1 MSNKYTIGIDFG
13 TLSARAVLVDINS
26 GEVLTDA
33 VFEYPHG
40 VMDASL
46 PSGVALPPDFALQH
60 PRDYLEAFEKTVSE
74 VIGSSGVSPDD
85 IIGIGIDFTTCT
97 VIPVKADGT
106 PLCFDEKFKNDPHS
120 YAKLWKHH
128 AAQPQADRLNEAA
141 EKFAPQIL
149 ERLGGKTSSE
159 WLFPKIMEVLEK
171 SPEVYENTAYF
182 IEGGDFISWMLTGRQ
197 TRSYVFASYKAL
209 YLHDLGYPPKEMLR
223 HLDLRLENVVEEK
236 LTAPMVYTCEAAGCV
251 DGLSKERFGAK
262 SDAPWLKAGT
272 AVACPEPDAHCAAP
286 ALGMKGSGDMFAIF
300 GTSSNYMLISDEY
313 KIIPG
318 ICGVVKDG
326 LIPRYNAYESGL
338 CCFGDHFA
346 WATQNIC
353 TAEYRE
359 EAKARGISDI
369 QLISE
374 KAEALAPGESGIIAL
389 NWWNG
394 NRNILVDAS
403 LSGMFLGM
411 TLRTKPEEMFRAIV
425 EANAFGT
432 RVIIENFEKHGVTVD
447 RMTAAGG
454 ITRKSPFVMQTL
466 ADILGK
472 TLCVSGYLHSSALGS
487 AIYASVAAKGHPS
500 LKSAVAAM
508 ADPCDTVYRPR
519 PEAKA
524 VYDQLYKEYLTL
536 HDYFGRGGNDV
547 MKRLKKI
554 SSQAKEVRNERI

>member
-1 MSNKYTIGIDFG
+1 MSKKYTVGIDFG

-26 GEVLTDA
+26 GEVVADS

-40 VMDASL
+40 VMDSSL
-46 PSGVALPPDFALQH
+46 PSGLPLPADFALQH
-60 PRDYLEAFEKTVSE
+60 PRDYLEAFCKTVSD
-74 VIGSSGVSPDD
+74 VMAKISPDD
-85 IIGIGIDFTTCT
+85 VIGIGIDFTTCT
-97 VIPVKADGT
+97 LIPVKADGT
-106 PLCFDEKFKNDPHS
+106 PLCFDPEFENDPHA

-128 AAQPQADRLNEAA
+128 AAQPEADRLNEAA
-141 EKFAPQIL
+141 EKFAPEIL

-159 WLFPKIMEVLEK
+159 WLFPKVMEVLEK
-171 SPEVYENTAYF
+171 SPRAYDSTAHF
-182 IEGGDFISWMLTGRQ
+182 IEGGDFLSWMLTGKH

-209 YLHDLGYPPKEMLR
+209 YMHDLGYPSKEMLR
-223 HLDLRLENVVEEK
+223 YLNPKLENVVEEK
-236 LTAPMVYTCEAAGCV
+236 LTAPMVYTCDVAGYV
-251 DGLSKERFGAK
+251 DEHSKKRFGMRD
-262 SDAPWLKAGT
+262 DAPWLNIGT
-272 AVACPEPDAHCAAP
+272 AVACPEPDAHAAAP
-286 ALGMKGSGDMFAIF
+286 ALGMKDSGDMFSIF
-300 GTSSNYMLISDEY
+300 GTSSNYMLINDEY

-326 LIPRYNAYESGL
+326 LIPGFNAYEAGL

-346 WATQNIC
+346 WVTKNIC
-353 TAEYRE
+353 PSEYHE
-359 EAKARGISDI
+359 EALSRGISDI

-374 KAEALAPGESGIIAL
+374 KAEALAPGECGVIAL

-394 NRNILVDAS
+394 NRNTLVDAS

-411 TLRTKPEEMFRAIV
+411 TLRTKPEDLFRAIV

-432 RVIIENFEKHGVTVD
+432 RVIIENFENHGVKVD

-487 AIYASVAAKGHPS
+487 AIYASVAGKGHPDLS
-500 LKSAVAAM
+500 SAIEAM
-508 ADPCDTVYRPR
+508 ADPCATEYRPR

-524 VYDQLYKEYLTL
+524 VYDQLYSEYLTL

-554 SSQAKEVRNERI
+554 SSNSKGDKQ

>member
-26 GEVLTDA
+26 GKVVSDA

-40 VMDASL
+40 VMDTTL
-46 PSGVALPPDFALQH
+46 PSGLPLPADFALQH
-60 PRDYLEAFEKTVSE
+60 PKDYLDAFGNTVSE
-74 VIGSSGVSPDD
+74 VIEKSGVSSDE

-97 VIPVKADGT
+97 LIPVKADGT
-106 PLCFDEKFKNDPHS
+106 PLCFDPEFENDPHA

-128 AAQPQADRLNEAA
+128 AAQPEADKLNEAA
-141 EKFAPQIL
+141 EKFAPHIL

-159 WLFPKIMEVLEK
+159 WLFPKVMEVLNK
-171 SPEVYENTAYF
+171 SPKVYDNTDYF
-182 IEGGDFISWMLTGRQ
+182 IEAGDFIAWMLTGKQ

-209 YLHDLGYPPKEMLR
+209 YMHDLGYPPKEMLR
-223 HLDLRLENVVEEK
+223 YLDPRLENVVEEK
-236 LTAPMVYTCEAAGCV
+236 LTAPMVYTCEEAGRV
-251 DGLSKERFGAK
+251 DSLAKERFGIKAD
-262 SDAPWLKAGT
+262 SPWLQTGT
-272 AVACPEPDAHCAAP
+272 VVACPEPDAHAAAP
-286 ALGMKGSGDMFAIF
+286 ALGMSESGDMFSIF

-313 KIIPG
+313 TIIPG

-326 LIPRYNAYESGL
+326 LIPGFNAYEAGL

-346 WATQNIC
+346 WVTQNIC
-353 TAEYRE
+353 PPEYRE
-359 EAKARGISDI
+359 EAKALGMSDI
-369 QLISE
+369 QFISK
-374 KAEALAPGESGIIAL
+374 KAEALSPGECGIIAL

-394 NRNILVDAS
+394 NRNILVDSS

-411 TLRTKPEEMFRAIV
+411 TLRSKPEDLFRAIV

-432 RVIIENFEKHGVTVD
+432 RVIIENFEKHGARVD

-487 AIYASVAAKGHPS
+487 AIYASVAAKGHPDLS
-500 LKSAVAAM
+500 SAIEAM
-508 ADPCDTVYRPR
+508 ADPCATEYHPR

-524 VYDQLYKEYLTL
+524 VYDELYREYLTL

-554 SSQAKEVRNERI
+554 SSNSKGDK

>member
-1 MSNKYTIGIDFG
+1 MSKKYTIGIDFG
-13 TLSARAVLVDINS
+13 TLSARAVLADIHT
-26 GEVLTDA
+26 GKVLTDA

-40 VMDASL
+40 VMDSAL
-46 PSGVALPPDFALQH
+46 PSGKVLPADFALQH
-60 PRDYLEAFEKTVSE
+60 PADYLEAFGKTVSE
-74 VIGSSGVSPDD
+74 VIGKSGVSEDE

-97 VIPVKADGT
+97 LIPVKADGT
-106 PLCFDEKFKNDPHS
+106 PLCFDERFKDDPHA
-120 YAKLWKHH
+120 YVKLWKHH
-128 AAQPQADRLNEAA
+128 AAQPQADILNEAA

-149 ERLGGKTSSE
+149 ERLGGRTSSE
-159 WLFPKIMEVLEK
+159 WLFPKVMEVLEK

-182 IEGGDFISWMLTGRQ
+182 IEGGDFIAWMLTGKH

-209 YLHDLGYPPKEMLR
+209 YLHDLGYPPKEMLKY
-223 HLDLRLENVVEEK
+223 LDPRLENVVEEK
-236 LTAPMVYTCEAAGCV
+236 LTAPMVYTGEAAGYV
-251 DGLSKERFGAK
+251 DELSRERFGLRA
-262 SDAPWLKAGT
+262 DAPWLKVGT
-272 AVACPEPDAHCAAP
+272 TVACPEPDAHCAAP
-286 ALGMKGSGDMFAIF
+286 ALGMSESGDMFSIF

-313 KIIPG
+313 KIISG

-326 LIPRYNAYESGL
+326 LIPGFNAYEAGL

-346 WATQNIC
+346 WVTKNIC
-353 TAEYRE
+353 TAEYRD

-394 NRNILVDAS
+394 NRNILVDSS

-411 TLRTKPEEMFRAIV
+411 SLRTKPEEMFRAIV

-432 RVIIENFEKHGVTVD
+432 RVIIENFEKHGITVE

-466 ADILGK
+466 ADIIGK
-472 TLCVSGYLHSSALGS
+472 TLCVSGYLHSSALGA
-487 AIYASVAAKGHPS
+487 AIYASVASGGHPDI
-500 LKSAVAAM
+500 KTACAAM
-508 ADPCDTVYRPR
+508 ADPCNTVYTPN

-524 VYDQLYKEYLTL
+524 VYDELYKEYLTL

-554 SSQAKEVRNERI
+554 SLNAKRGTK

>member
-26 GEVLTDA
+26 GKVVSDA
-33 VFEYPHG
+33 VYEYPHG
-40 VMDASL
+40 VMDTSL
-46 PSGVALPPDFALQH
+46 PSGISLPADFALQH
-60 PRDYLEAFEKTVSE
+60 PRDYLEAFGNTVSAVLE
-74 VIGSSGVSPDD
+74 KVSPEDV
-85 IIGIGIDFTTCT
+85 IGIGIDFTTCT
-97 VIPVKADGT
+97 LIPVKADGT
-106 PLCFDEKFKNDPHS
+106 PLCFDPEFENDPHA

-128 AAQPQADRLNEAA
+128 AAQHEADRLNEAA
-141 EKFAPQIL
+141 EKFAPHIL

-159 WLFPKIMEVLEK
+159 WLFPKVMEVLDR
-171 SPEVYENTAYF
+171 SPKAYESTAYF
-182 IEGGDFISWMLTGRQ
+182 IDGGDFIAWMLTGRQ

-209 YLHDLGYPPKEMLR
+209 YMHDVGYPPKEMLR
-223 HLDLRLENVVEEK
+223 YLDPRLENVVEEK
-236 LTAPMVYTCEAAGCV
+236 LTAPMVYTCEEAGRV
-251 DGLSKERFGAK
+251 DRLARERFGVNER
-262 SDAPWLKAGT
+262 SPWLKTGT
-272 AVACPEPDAHCAAP
+272 VVACPEPDAHAAAP
-286 ALGMKGSGDMFAIF
+286 ALGMSESGDMFSIF

-326 LIPRYNAYESGL
+326 LIPGFNAYEAGL

-346 WATQNIC
+346 WVTKNIC
-353 TAEYRE
+353 PPEYRE
-359 EAKARGISDI
+359 EARERRLSDI

-394 NRNILVDAS
+394 NRNILVDSS

-411 TLRTKPEEMFRAIV
+411 TLRTKPEDLFRAIV

-432 RVIIENFEKHGVTVD
+432 RVIIENFEKHGVKVD

-472 TLCVSGYLHSSALGS
+472 TLCVSGYIHSSALGS

-500 LKSAVAAM
+500 LKAACEAM

-524 VYDQLYKEYLTL
+524 IYDRLYSEYLTL

-547 MKRLKKI
+547 MKRLKNI
-554 SSQAKEVRNERI
+554 SSQVKEKKQ

>member
-26 GEVLTDA
+26 GKVVADA
-33 VFEYPHG
+33 VYEYPHG
-40 VMDASL
+40 VMDTSL
-46 PSGVALPPDFALQH
+46 PSGLPLPADFALQH
-60 PRDYLEAFEKTVSE
+60 PRDYLEAFGKTVSA
-74 VIGSSGVSPDD
+74 VLAKVSPDD
-85 IIGIGIDFTTCT
+85 VIGIGIDFTTCT
-97 VIPVKADGT
+97 LIPVKADGT
-106 PLCFDEKFKNDPHS
+106 PLCFDPEFENDPHA

-128 AAQPQADRLNEAA
+128 AAQPEADRLNEAA

-159 WLFPKIMEVLEK
+159 WLFPKVMEVLDK
-171 SPEVYENTAYF
+171 SPKAYESTAYF
-182 IEGGDFISWMLTGRQ
+182 IDGGDFIAWMLTGKQ

-209 YLHDLGYPPKEMLR
+209 YLHDMGYPPKEMLKY
-223 HLDLRLENVVEEK
+223 LDPRLENVVEEK
-236 LTAPMVYTCEAAGCV
+236 LTAPMVYTCEAAGYV
-251 DGLSKERFGAK
+251 DSLAKERFGVCP
-262 SDAPWLKAGT
+262 DAPFVKVGT
-272 AVACPEPDAHCAAP
+272 TVACPEPDAHCAAP
-286 ALGMKGSGDMFAIF
+286 ALGMSESGDMFAIF

-326 LIPRYNAYESGL
+326 LIPGFNAYEAGL

-346 WATQNIC
+346 WVTKNIC
-353 TAEYRE
+353 PPEYRE
-359 EAKARGISDI
+359 EARERDLSDI

-394 NRNILVDAS
+394 NRNILVDSS

-411 TLRTKPEEMFRAIV
+411 TLRTKPEDLFRAIV

-432 RVIIENFEKHGVTVD
+432 RVIIENFEKHGVKVD

-466 ADILGK
+466 ADVLGK
-472 TLCVSGYLHSSALGS
+472 TLCVSGYLHSSALGA
-487 AIYASVAAKGHPS
+487 AIYASVASKGHPS
-500 LKSAVAAM
+500 LKDACAAM
-508 ADPCDTVYRPR
+508 SDPCDTVYRPR

-524 VYDQLYKEYLTL
+524 IYDQLYNEYLTL

-554 SSQAKEVRNERI
+554 SSQAKELKK

>member
-1 MSNKYTIGIDFG
+1 MSKKYTIGIDFG
-13 TLSARAVLVDINS
+13 TLSARAVLADIDT
-26 GEVLTDA
+26 GHVLTDA

-40 VMDASL
+40 VMDSSL
-46 PSGVALPPDFALQH
+46 PSGIPLPADFALQH
-60 PRDYLEAFEKTVSE
+60 PADYLEAFGRTVSE
-74 VIGSSGVSPDD
+74 VIGKSGVSEDE

-97 VIPVKADGT
+97 LIPVKADGS
-106 PLCFDEKFKNDPHS
+106 PLCFDERFKDDPHA
-120 YAKLWKHH
+120 YVKLWKHH
-128 AAQPQADRLNEAA
+128 AAQPEADRLNEAA
-141 EKFAPQIL
+141 ERFAPQIL

-159 WLFPKIMEVLEK
+159 WLFPKIMEVLDK
-171 SPEVYENTAYF
+171 SPEVYDNAAYF
-182 IEGGDFISWMLTGRQ
+182 IEGGDFIAWMLTGRQ

-223 HLDLRLENVVEEK
+223 YLDPRLENVVEEK
-236 LTAPMVYTCEAAGCV
+236 LTAPMIYTGESAGVV
-251 DGLSKERFGAK
+251 DALSRERFGIPAQ
-262 SDAPWLKAGT
+262 APWLKIGT
-272 AVACPEPDAHCAAP
+272 TVACPEPDAHCAAP
-286 ALGMKGSGDMFAIF
+286 ALGMADSGDMFAIF
-300 GTSSNYMLISDEY
+300 GTSSNYMMISDEY

-326 LIPRYNAYESGL
+326 LIPGYNAYESGL

-346 WATQNIC
+346 WVTKNIC

-359 EAKARGISDI
+359 EARARGISDI

-374 KAEALAPGESGIIAL
+374 KAAALAPGESGIIAL

-394 NRNILVDAS
+394 NRNILVDSS

-411 TLRTKPEEMFRAIV
+411 SLRTRPEEMFRAIV

-432 RVIIENFEKHGVTVD
+432 RVIIENFEKHGVFVE

-487 AIYASVAAKGHPS
+487 AIYASVASGGHPDI
-500 LKSAVAAM
+500 KTACAAM
-508 ADPCDTVYRPR
+508 ADPCNTVYAPR
-519 PEAKA
+519 PKAKA
-524 VYDQLYKEYLTL
+524 VYDELYKEYLTL

-554 SSQAKEVRNERI
+554 SLNAKRGTK

>member
-1 MSNKYTIGIDFG
+1 MSKKYTIGIDFG
-13 TLSARAVLVDINS
+13 TLSARAVLAEIAS

-40 VMDASL
+40 VMDTSL
-46 PSGVALPPDFALQH
+46 PSGLPLPADFALQH
-60 PRDYLEAFEKTVSE
+60 PADYLEAFAKTVSE
-74 VIGSSGVSPDD
+74 VIGRSGISPAD

-97 VIPVKADGT
+97 LIPVKADGT
-106 PLCFDEKFKNDPHS
+106 PLCFDKRFENDPHA

-128 AAQPQADRLNEAA
+128 ASQPQADRLNEAA
-141 EKFAPQIL
+141 ERFAPQIL

-159 WLFPKIMEVLEK
+159 WLFPKVMEVLEK

-182 IEGGDFISWMLTGRQ
+182 IEAGDFIAWMLTGKQ

-209 YLHDLGYPPKEMLR
+209 YLHDFGYPPKEMLKY
-223 HLDLRLENVVEEK
+223 LDPRLENVVEEK
-236 LTAPMVYTCEAAGCV
+236 LDAPMVYTGEAAGEV
-251 DGLSKERFGAK
+251 DALARNRFGLSK
-262 SDAPWLKAGT
+262 DAPFLNVGT
-272 AVACPEPDAHCAAP
+272 VVACPEPDAHCAAP
-286 ALGMKGSGDMFAIF
+286 ALGMSKSGDMFSIF

-326 LIPRYNAYESGL
+326 LIPGYNAYEAGL

-346 WATQNIC
+346 WAAKNIC
-353 TAEYRE
+353 TAEYRD
-359 EAKARGISDI
+359 EAKARGISEL

-374 KAEALAPGESGIIAL
+374 KASRLAPGESGIMAL

-394 NRNILVDAS
+394 NRNILVDSS

-411 TLRTKPEEMFRAIV
+411 TLRTRPEEMFRALL

-432 RVIIENFEKHGVTVD
+432 RVIIENFEKHGVTVE

-472 TLCVSGYLHSSALGS
+472 TLCVSGYLHSSALGA
-487 AIYASVAAKGHPS
+487 AIYASVAAKGHAS
-500 LKSAVAAM
+500 LTEAVKAM
-508 ADPCDTVYRPR
+508 ADPCDTVYAPN
-519 PEAKA
+519 PEAKTI
-524 VYDQLYKEYLTL
+524 YDELYREYLTL

-547 MKRLKKI
+547 MKHLKKI
-554 SSQAKEVRNERI
+554 QKEVQNERI

>member
-1 MSNKYTIGIDFG
+1 MSKKYTVGIDFG

-26 GEVLTDA
+26 GAVVADS

-40 VMDASL
+40 VMDTSL
-46 PSGVALPPDFALQH
+46 PSGLPLPADFALQH
-60 PRDYLEAFEKTVSE
+60 PRDYLEAFGKTVSE
-74 VIGSSGVSPDD
+74 VMSKVSPDEV
-85 IIGIGIDFTTCT
+85 IGIGIDFTTCT
-97 VIPVKADGT
+97 LIPVKADGT
-106 PLCFDEKFKNDPHS
+106 PLCFDPEFENDPHA

-128 AAQPQADRLNEAA
+128 AAQPEADRLNEAA
-141 EKFAPQIL
+141 EKFAPELL

-159 WLFPKIMEVLEK
+159 WLFPTVMEVLNK
-171 SPEVYENTAYF
+171 SPKAYESTAYF
-182 IEGGDFISWMLTGRQ
+182 IEAGDFISWMLTGKH

-209 YLHDLGYPPKEMLR
+209 FMHDSGYPSKELLKY
-223 HLDLRLENVVEEK
+223 LDPRLENVVEEK
-236 LTAPMVYTCEAAGCV
+236 LTAPMVYTCDVAGYV
-251 DGLSKERFGAK
+251 DEDSKKRFGI
-262 SDAPWLKAGT
+262 DENAPWLNIGT
-272 AVACPEPDAHCAAP
+272 AVACPEPDAHAAAP
-286 ALGMKGSGDMFAIF
+286 ALGMKDSGDMFSIF

-326 LIPRYNAYESGL
+326 LIPGFNAYEAGL

-346 WATQNIC
+346 WLTKNIC
-353 TAEYRE
+353 PAEYHE
-359 EAKARGISDI
+359 EAISRGISDI

-374 KAEALAPGESGIIAL
+374 KAAALAPGECGIIAL

-394 NRNILVDAS
+394 NRNTLVDAS

-411 TLRTKPEEMFRAIV
+411 TLRTKPEDLFRAIV

-432 RVIIENFEKHGVTVD
+432 RVIIENFEKHGVSVD

-487 AIYASVAAKGHPS
+487 AIYASVAGKGHS
-500 LKSAVAAM
+500 TLSAAISAM
-508 ADPCDTVYRPR
+508 ADPCNTVYVPN
-519 PEAKA
+519 PKATA
-524 VYDQLYKEYLTL
+524 VYDRLYREYLTL

-554 SSQAKEVRNERI
+554 SSDSKGDK

>member
-26 GEVLTDA
+26 GKVITDA
-33 VFEYPHG
+33 VYEYPHG
-40 VMDASL
+40 VMDTSL
-46 PSGVALPPDFALQH
+46 PSGLPLPADFALQH
-60 PRDYLEAFEKTVSE
+60 PRDYLEALGNTVSAVLE
-74 VIGSSGVSPDD
+74 KVSPDD
-85 IIGIGIDFTTCT
+85 VIGIGIDFTTCT
-97 VIPVKADGT
+97 LIPVKADGT
-106 PLCFDEKFKNDPHS
+106 PLCFDPEFENDPHA

-128 AAQPQADRLNEAA
+128 AAQPEADRLNEAA
-141 EKFAPQIL
+141 EKFAPHIL

-159 WLFPKIMEVLEK
+159 WLFPKVMEVLDR
-171 SPEVYENTAYF
+171 SPKAYENTSYF
-182 IEGGDFISWMLTGRQ
+182 IDGGDFIAWMLTGRQ

-209 YLHDLGYPPKEMLR
+209 YMHDVGYPPKEMFKY
-223 HLDLRLENVVEEK
+223 LDPRLENVVEEK
-236 LTAPMVYTCEAAGCV
+236 LTAPMVYTCEEAGYV
-251 DGLSKERFGAK
+251 DSLAKERFGV
-262 SDAPWLKAGT
+262 SPDAPFVKVGT
-272 AVACPEPDAHCAAP
+272 TVACPEPDAHAAAP
-286 ALGMKGSGDMFAIF
+286 ALGMSESGDMFSIF

-326 LIPRYNAYESGL
+326 LIPGFNAYEAGL

-346 WATQNIC
+346 WVTKNIC
-353 TAEYRE
+353 PPEYRK
-359 EAKARGISDI
+359 EAKARGLSDI

-374 KAEALAPGESGIIAL
+374 KAAALAPGESGIIAL

-394 NRNILVDAS
+394 NRNILVDSS

-411 TLRTKPEEMFRAIV
+411 NLRTKPEDLFRAIV

-432 RVIIENFEKHGVTVD
+432 RVIIENFEKHGVKVD

-454 ITRKSPFVMQTL
+454 IAIKSPFVMQTL

-472 TLCVSGYLHSSALGS
+472 TLCVSGYLHSSALGA
-487 AIYASVAAKGHPS
+487 AIYASVASKGHRS
-500 LKSAVAAM
+500 LKDACAAM

-519 PEAKA
+519 TEAKA
-524 VYDQLYKEYLTL
+524 IYDQLYSEYLTL

-554 SSQAKEVRNERI
+554 SSQAKELKNERI

>member
-1 MSNKYTIGIDFG
+1 MSKKYTIGIDFG
-13 TLSARAVLVDINS
+13 TLSARAVLADIAT
-26 GEVLTDA
+26 GEVLTDS

-40 VMDASL
+40 VMDTAL
-46 PSGVALPPDFALQH
+46 PSGLPLPADFALQH
-60 PRDYLEAFEKTVSE
+60 PADYLLAFGKTVSE
-74 VIGSSGVSPDD
+74 VIGRSGVSTDD

-97 VIPVKADGT
+97 LIPVKRDGT
-106 PLCFDEKFKNDPHS
+106 PLCLDPEFENDPHA

-128 AAQPQADRLNEAA
+128 AAQPEADRLNEAA
-141 EKFAPQIL
+141 AKFAPKVL

-159 WLFPKIMEVLEK
+159 WLFPKVMEVLDK
-171 SPEVYENTAYF
+171 SPKAYDATAYF
-182 IEGGDFISWMLTGRQ
+182 IDGGDYIAWMLTGRQ

-209 YLHDLGYPPKEMLR
+209 YMHDSGYPPKEMLKY
-223 HLDLRLENVVEEK
+223 LDPRLENVVQEK
-236 LTAPMVYTCEAAGCV
+236 LDAPMLYTGEPAGVVDYAARQRF
-251 DGLSKERFGAK
+251 GLSD
-262 SDAPWLKAGT
+262 DAPWLKVGT
-272 AVACPEPDAHCAAP
+272 VVACPEPDAHCAAP
-286 ALGMKGSGDMFAIF
+286 ALGMCKSGDMFAIF

-326 LIPRYNAYESGL
+326 LIPGFNAYESGL

-346 WATQNIC
+346 WVTKNIC

-359 EAKARGISDI
+359 EAKKRGISDI

-374 KAEALAPGESGIIAL
+374 KAAALAPGESGLIAL

-394 NRNILVDAS
+394 NRNILVDSS

-411 TLRTKPEEMFRAIV
+411 TLRTRPEELFRAIV

-432 RVIIENFEKHGVTVD
+432 RIIIENFEKHGVTVE
-447 RMTAAGG
+447 RMAAAGG

-466 ADILGK
+466 ADVLGK
-472 TLCVSGYLHSSALGS
+472 TLCVSGYLHSSALGC
-487 AIYASVAAKGHPS
+487 AIYASVAAGGHPS
-500 LKSAVAAM
+500 VKDAVEAM
-508 ADPCDTVYRPR
+508 ADPCETVYTPN

-524 VYDQLYKEYLTL
+524 VYDRLYEEYVTL

-554 SSQAKEVRNERI
+554 SNEAKRGTK

>member
-1 MSNKYTIGIDFG
+1 MNKKYTIGIDFG
-13 TLSARAVLVDINS
+13 TLSARAVLADITT
-26 GEVLTDA
+26 GEVLTDS

-40 VMDASL
+40 VMDSSL
-46 PSGVALPPDFALQH
+46 PSGKTLPADFALQH
-60 PRDYLEAFEKTVSE
+60 PADYLKAFGKTVSE
-74 VIGSSGVSPDD
+74 VIGSSNVSVDD

-97 VIPVKADGT
+97 LIPVKADGT
-106 PLCFDEKFKNDPHS
+106 PLCFDERFKDDPHA
-120 YAKLWKHH
+120 YVKLWKHH
-128 AAQPQADRLNEAA
+128 AAQPEADRLNEAA

-159 WLFPKIMEVLEK
+159 WLFPKIMEVLDK
-171 SPEVYENTAYF
+171 SPDVYDNTAYF
-182 IEGGDFISWMLTGRQ
+182 IEGGDFISWMLTGKH

-209 YLHDLGYPPKEMLR
+209 YLHDIGYPPKEMLKY
-223 HLDLRLENVVEEK
+223 LDPRLENVVEEK
-236 LTAPMVYTCEAAGCV
+236 LTAPMVYTGEAAGLV
-251 DGLSKERFGAK
+251 DELSRERFGIS
-262 SDAPWLKAGT
+262 SDAPWLKTGT
-272 AVACPEPDAHCAAP
+272 TVACPEPDAHCAAP
-286 ALGMKGSGDMFAIF
+286 ALGMSSSGDMFSIF

-326 LIPRYNAYESGL
+326 LIPGFNAYEAGL

-346 WATQNIC
+346 WVTKNIC

-359 EAKARGISDI
+359 EARARGISDI

-374 KAEALAPGESGIIAL
+374 KAEALVPGESGVIAL

-394 NRNILVDAS
+394 NRNILVDSS

-411 TLRTKPEEMFRAIV
+411 SLRTKPEDMFRAIV

-432 RVIIENFEKHGVTVD
+432 RVIIENFEKHGVTVE

-466 ADILGK
+466 ADIIGK

-487 AIYASVAAKGHPS
+487 AIYASVASGGHPDI
-500 LKSAVAAM
+500 KTACKVM
-508 ADPCDTVYRPR
+508 ADPCNTVYSPR
-519 PEAKA
+519 PEFKA
-524 VYDQLYKEYLTL
+524 VYDELYKEYLTL
-536 HDYFGRGGNDV
+536 HDYFGRGGNDI
-547 MKRLKKI
+547 MKRLKQI
-554 SSQAKEVRNERI
+554 SLNAKRGKK

>member
-1 MSNKYTIGIDFG
+1 MSDKYTIGIDFG

-26 GEVLTDA
+26 GKVVSDA
-33 VFEYPHG
+33 VYEYPHG
-40 VMDASL
+40 VMDTSL
-46 PSGVALPPDFALQH
+46 PSGISLPADFALQH
-60 PRDYLEAFEKTVSE
+60 PRDYLEAFGNTVSAVLE
-74 VIGSSGVSPDD
+74 KVSPEDV
-85 IIGIGIDFTTCT
+85 IGIGIDFTTCT
-97 VIPVKADGT
+97 LIPVKADGT
-106 PLCFDEKFKNDPHS
+106 PLCFDPEFENDPHA

-128 AAQPQADRLNEAA
+128 AAQHEADRLNEAA
-141 EKFAPQIL
+141 EKFAPHIL

-159 WLFPKIMEVLEK
+159 WLFPKVMEVLDR
-171 SPEVYENTAYF
+171 SPKAYESTAYF
-182 IEGGDFISWMLTGRQ
+182 IDGGDFIAWMLTGRQ

-209 YLHDLGYPPKEMLR
+209 YMHDVGYPPKEMLR
-223 HLDLRLENVVEEK
+223 YLDPRLENVVEEK
-236 LTAPMVYTCEAAGCV
+236 LTAPMVYTCEEAGRV
-251 DGLSKERFGAK
+251 DSLARERFGVNER
-262 SDAPWLKAGT
+262 SPWLKTGT
-272 AVACPEPDAHCAAP
+272 VVACPEPDAHAAAP
-286 ALGMKGSGDMFAIF
+286 ALGMSESGDMFSIF

-326 LIPRYNAYESGL
+326 LIPGFNAYEAGL

-346 WATQNIC
+346 WVTKNIC
-353 TAEYRE
+353 PPEYRE
-359 EAKARGISDI
+359 EARERRLSDI

-394 NRNILVDAS
+394 NRNILVDSS

-411 TLRTKPEEMFRAIV
+411 TLRTKPEDLFRAIV

-432 RVIIENFEKHGVTVD
+432 RVIIENFEKHGVKVD

-472 TLCVSGYLHSSALGS
+472 TLCVSGYIHSSALGS

-500 LKSAVAAM
+500 LKAACEAM

-524 VYDQLYKEYLTL
+524 IYDRLYSEYLTL

-547 MKRLKKI
+547 MKRLKNI
-554 SSQAKEVRNERI
+554 SSQVKEKK